1 MILDEVKSILY
12 AMSYLIEEQES
23 NRSME
28 HISKLARLDYSMK
41 QLFESRA
48 DSLEEIIQNIDDKNL
63 KDVYYHVKNHMRWK

>member
-41 QLFESRA
+41 QLF
-48 DSLEEIIQNIDDKNL
+48 
-63 KDVYYHVKNHMRWK
+63 